1 MDEKEIHNA
10 EYYTRGLQFERTGKG
25 YAVTGITT
33 NTKDIIIPS
42 TYQGVPIVKI
52 ARRAFYANKSILTV
66 EIPDSVTS
74 IGDDAFNSCSKLEKV
89 TIEGNSRLT
98 EIGDKAF
105 FKCTH
110 LTNITIPDG
119 VTYIGDWAFY
129 GCTNIVEATMPATA
143 IKHIPNAA
151 LETVVITSGTSI
163 DEEAFDHCYCL
174 TNISIP
180 DSVTSIGNYAFSSC
194 DFTSITIPNS
204 VTSIGKGAFI
214 HCSDLT
220 DITIPDSVTRIRGN
234 VFQYCEKLSS
244 ITIPDSVTSIDMMAF
259 YECDGL
265 TNVYFTG
272 TEEQWNNITI
282 GSSNSPLTNAT
293 IIYNYQVK
301 KTTKQ
306 N

>member
-1 MDEKEIHNA
+1 MEEKVVCHIN
-10 EYYTRGLQFERTGKG
+10 GLQFERTGKG

-42 TYQGVPIVKI
+42 TYQGVPVVKI
-52 ARRAFYANKSILTV
+52 ARRAFYANKSILSV

-89 TIEGNSRLT
+89 TVEGNSRLT
-98 EIGDKAF
+98 EVGDKAF
-105 FKCTH
+105 FRCTH

-119 VTYIGDWAFY
+119 VTYIGDWAFN

-143 IKHIPNAA
+143 IKHIPNDT
-151 LETVVITSGTSI
+151 LETVVITGGTSI
-163 DEEAFDHCYCL
+163 DDEAFDDCYCL

-194 DFTSITIPNS
+194 NLTSIIIPNS

-220 DITIPDSVTRIRGN
+220 NITIPNSVTRIRES

-259 YECDGL
+259 YDCAGL

-272 TEEQWNNITI
+272 TEEQWNNIAI
-282 GSSNSPLTNAT
+282 DVDNDALTNAT
-293 IIYNYQVK
+293 ITYNYSGEE
-301 KTTKQ
+301 